1 MQTPLGLTLMGLA
14 IIIITVT
21 ILIQGRTTPLVPMT
35 IVPVV
40 GALIAGFGFGE
51 IGDFFEEGLGSVMNV
66 VAMFIFAIIFFGI
79 LQDVGLFNPVIRA
92 LITATRGNVVAVTVG
107 TAAIGIVA
115 HLDGSGSTTFL
126 LTIPALLPL
135 YTALHISRYVLVT
148 IVALAASVM
157 NMVPWGGPLGRAG
170 SVVNQDTHQIW
181 MHLLP
186 IQGVCAVM
194 VLAIAAALGVWQKR
208 RIAKLRATGQLEGEE
223 AVDVNAIASDFIRKQ
238 KQEQEDKGFRNRT
251 GRVVTILNVAVILL
265 VLVALLSG
273 LLPPA
278 PAFLL
283 AATVTLLIN
292 FDSQSEQTDALRR
305 HAPNALSMA
314 GIILAAAMFLGVL
327 NGTGMLEAIAQQLI
341 AILPASVG
349 PYLHVI
355 IGLLGVPLDLMTS
368 TDAYYFSILPI
379 VQETVANFGV
389 SGMGA
394 ASALIIGNVI
404 GTFVSPFSPA
414 LWLALGLARAD
425 MGKYLKIA
433 FPLAWAFSLA
443 IVLVAFAFG
452 MLV

>member
-40 GALIAGFGFGE
+40 GALIAGFGFGD

-170 SVVNQDTHQIW
+170 SVVNQETHQIW

-186 IQGVCAVM
+186 IQGVCVVL

-208 RIAKLRATGQLEGEE
+208 RIAKLRAAGQLEGEG
-223 AVDVNAIASDFIRKQ
+223 AVDVDAIASDFIRKQ

-251 GRVVTILNVAVILL
+251 GRVVTVLNVAVILL

-327 NGTGMLEAIAQQLI
+327 NGAGMLEAIAQQLI
-341 AILPASVG
+341 AILPESVG

-379 VQETVANFGV
+379 VQETVANFGI

-433 FPLAWAFSLA
+433 FPLAWAFSVA

>member
-14 IIIITVT
+14 IIILTVT
-21 ILIQGRTTPLVPMT
+21 ILIRGRTTPLVPMT

-40 GALIAGFGFGE
+40 GALIAGFGLGE

-92 LITATRGNVVAVTVG
+92 LITATRGNVIAVTVG

-135 YTALHISRYVLVT
+135 YTALHISRYVLVA

-170 SVVNQDTHQIW
+170 SVVNQETHQIW

-186 IQGVCAVM
+186 IQGVCVVM

-208 RIAKLRATGQLEGEE
+208 RIAKLRAAGQLEGED
-223 AVDVNAIASDFIRKQ
+223 AVDVNAIAGDFIRKQ

-265 VLVALLSG
+265 VLVSLLSG
-273 LLPPA
+273 LLPSA

-283 AATVTLLIN
+283 AATVALLIN

-327 NGTGMLEAIAQQLI
+327 NGAGMLEAIAQQLI

-433 FPLAWAFSLA
+433 FPLAWAFSVA

-452 MLV
+452 MLA

>member
-21 ILIQGRTTPLVPMT
+21 ILIRGRTTPLVPMT

-92 LITATRGNVVAVTVG
+92 LITATRGNVIAVTVG

-170 SVVNQDTHQIW
+170 SVVNQETHQIW

-186 IQGVCAVM
+186 IQGVCVVM

-208 RIAKLRATGQLEGEE
+208 RIAKLRAAGQLEGEG
-223 AVDVNAIASDFIRKQ
+223 AVDVNAIAGDFIRKQ

-283 AATVTLLIN
+283 AATVALLIN

-327 NGTGMLEAIAQQLI
+327 NGAGMLEAIAQQLI

-433 FPLAWAFSLA
+433 FPLAWAFSVA
-443 IVLVAFAFG
+443 IVLVAFVFG
-452 MLV
+452 LLA

>member
-14 IIIITVT
+14 IIILTVT
-21 ILIQGRTTPLVPMT
+21 ILIRGRTTPLVPMT

-40 GALIAGFGFGE
+40 GALIAGFGLGE

-92 LITATRGNVVAVTVG
+92 LITATRGNVIAVTVG

-135 YTALHISRYVLVT
+135 YTALHISRYVLVA

-170 SVVNQDTHQIW
+170 SVVNQETHQIW

-186 IQGVCAVM
+186 IQGVCVVM
-194 VLAIAAALGVWQKR
+194 VLAIAAALGMWQKR
-208 RIAKLRATGQLEGEE
+208 RIAKLRAAGQLEGED
-223 AVDVNAIASDFIRKQ
+223 AVDVNAIAGDFIRKQ

-273 LLPPA
+273 LLSPA

-283 AATVTLLIN
+283 AATVALLIN

-327 NGTGMLEAIAQQLI
+327 NGAGMLEAIAQQLI

-433 FPLAWAFSLA
+433 FPLAWAFSVA

-452 MLV
+452 MLA

>member
-135 YTALHISRYVLVT
+135 YTALNISRYVLVT

-186 IQGVCAVM
+186 IQGVCVVM

-208 RIAKLRATGQLEGEE
+208 RIAKLRAAGQLEGEE

-238 KQEQEDKGFRNRT
+238 KQEQEDKGFRNRA

-368 TDAYYFSILPI
+368 TDAYYFSILPT

-452 MLV
+452 MLA

>member
-40 GALIAGFGFGE
+40 GALIAGFGE

-135 YTALHISRYVLVT
+135 YTALNISRYVLVT

-186 IQGVCAVM
+186 IQGVCVVM

-208 RIAKLRATGQLEGEE
+208 RIAKLRAAGQLEGEE

-238 KQEQEDKGFRNRT
+238 KQEQEDKGFRNRA

-452 MLV
+452 MLA

>member
-40 GALIAGFGFGE
+40 GALIAGFGFGD

-170 SVVNQDTHQIW
+170 SVVNQETHQIW

-186 IQGVCAVM
+186 IQGVCVVL

-208 RIAKLRATGQLEGEE
+208 RIAKLRAAGQLEGED
-223 AVDVNAIASDFIRKQ
+223 AVDVDAIASDFIRKQ

-251 GRVVTILNVAVILL
+251 GRVVTVLNVAVILL

-327 NGTGMLEAIAQQLI
+327 NGAGMLEAIAQQLI
-341 AILPASVG
+341 AILPESVG

-379 VQETVANFGV
+379 VQETVANFGI

-433 FPLAWAFSLA
+433 FPLAWAFSVA

-452 MLV
+452 MLA

>member
-1 MQTPLGLTLMGLA
+1 M
-14 IIIITVT
+14 
-21 ILIQGRTTPLVPMT
+21 
-35 IVPVV
+35 
-40 GALIAGFGFGE
+40 
-51 IGDFFEEGLGSVMNV
+51 
-66 VAMFIFAIIFFGI
+66 
-79 LQDVGLFNPVIRA
+79 
-92 LITATRGNVVAVTVG
+92 
-107 TAAIGIVA
+107 A

-135 YTALHISRYVLVT
+135 YTALNISRYVLVT

-186 IQGVCAVM
+186 IQGVCVVM

-208 RIAKLRATGQLEGEE
+208 RIAKLRAAGQLEGEE

-238 KQEQEDKGFRNRT
+238 KQEQEDKGFRNRA

-452 MLV
+452 MLA

>member
-21 ILIQGRTTPLVPMT
+21 ILIRGRTTPLVPMT

-92 LITATRGNVVAVTVG
+92 LITATRGNVIAVTVG

-170 SVVNQDTHQIW
+170 SVVNQETHQIW

-186 IQGVCAVM
+186 IQGVCVVM

-208 RIAKLRATGQLEGEE
+208 RIAKLRAAGQLEGED
-223 AVDVNAIASDFIRKQ
+223 AVDVNAIAGDFIRKQ

-283 AATVTLLIN
+283 AATVALLIN

-327 NGTGMLEAIAQQLI
+327 NGAGMLEAIAQQLI

-433 FPLAWAFSLA
+433 FPLAWAFSVA
-443 IVLVAFAFG
+443 IVLVAFVFG
-452 MLV
+452 LLA

>member
-14 IIIITVT
+14 IIILTVT
-21 ILIQGRTTPLVPMT
+21 ILIRGRTTPLVPMT

-79 LQDVGLFNPVIRA
+79 LQDVGLFDPVIRA
-92 LITATRGNVVAVTVG
+92 LITATRGNVIAVTVG

-135 YTALHISRYVLVT
+135 YTALHISRYVLVV

-170 SVVNQDTHQIW
+170 SVVNQETHQIW

-186 IQGVCAVM
+186 IQGVCVVM
-194 VLAIAAALGVWQKR
+194 VLVIAAALGVWQKR
-208 RIAKLRATGQLEGEE
+208 RIAKLRAAGQLEGED
-223 AVDVNAIASDFIRKQ
+223 AVDVNAIAGDFIRKQ

-265 VLVALLSG
+265 VLVSLLSG

-283 AATVTLLIN
+283 AATVALLIN
-292 FDSQSEQTDALRR
+292 FD
-305 HAPNALSMA
+305 
-314 GIILAAAMFLGVL
+314 
-327 NGTGMLEAIAQQLI
+327 
-341 AILPASVG
+341 
-349 PYLHVI
+349 
-355 IGLLGVPLDLMTS
+355 
-368 TDAYYFSILPI
+368 
-379 VQETVANFGV
+379 
-389 SGMGA
+389 
-394 ASALIIGNVI
+394 
-404 GTFVSPFSPA
+404 
-414 LWLALGLARAD
+414 
-425 MGKYLKIA
+425 
-433 FPLAWAFSLA
+433 
-443 IVLVAFAFG
+443 
-452 MLV
+452 

>member
-135 YTALHISRYVLVT
+135 YNALHISRYVLVT

-170 SVVNQDTHQIW
+170 SVVNQETHQIW

-186 IQGVCAVM
+186 IQGVCVVM
-194 VLAIAAALGVWQKR
+194 VLAVAAALGVWQKR
-208 RIAKLRATGQLEGEE
+208 RIAKLRAAGQLEGEG
-223 AVDVNAIASDFIRKQ
+223 AVDVDAIASDFIRKQ
-238 KQEQEDKGFRNRT
+238 KQEQVDKGFRNRT
-251 GRVVTILNVAVILL
+251 GRVVTTLNVAVILL

-327 NGTGMLEAIAQQLI
+327 NGAGMLEAIAQQLI

-394 ASALIIGNVI
+394 ASALVIGNVI

-433 FPLAWAFSLA
+433 FPLAWAFSVVM
-443 IVLVAFAFG
+443 VLVAFAFG
-452 MLV
+452 MLA

>member
-186 IQGVCAVM
+186 IQGVCVVM

-208 RIAKLRATGQLEGEE
+208 RIAKLRAAGQLEGEE

-433 FPLAWAFSLA
+433 FPLAWAFSAA

-452 MLV
+452 MLA

>member
-135 YTALHISRYVLVT
+135 YTALNISRYVLVT

-186 IQGVCAVM
+186 IQGVCVVM

-208 RIAKLRATGQLEGEE
+208 RIAKLRAAGQLEGEE

-238 KQEQEDKGFRNRT
+238 KQEQEDKGFRNRA

-452 MLV
+452 MLA